1 MAGWGYN
8 RNLGNTQIEVAWFLQ
23 GLLLPLRDI
32 GFLNQLAK
40 VSSSPTG
47 VQANQTTEEILEAR
61 TVLISSTLTLCGTI
75 ASAPTILISSGRGG
89 YGQLFVRS
97 EKKRSEIELMYSIL
111 NNLSQT
117 YTGALQKEG
126 ELSDGI

>member
-47 VQANQTTEEILEAR
+47 IMASQTMLEDFEAR
-61 TVLISSTLTLCGTI
+61 TVPLSMATISRMMSV
-75 ASAPTILISSGRGG
+75 AMRK
-89 YGQLFVRS
+89 RS
-97 EKKRSEIELMYSIL
+97 EKEI
-111 NNLSQT
+111 
-117 YTGALQKEG
+117 
-126 ELSDGI
+126 